1 MAITLTDY
9 KDGVSFTGAVTA
21 SVIVFTLL
29 GGKYAAFCTAA
40 DTTNV
45 LSLLSPDG
53 STYIAVDS
61 ETTAA
66 FYKVLDLVPGTYKI
80 VVTTATVAAG
90 GIQKI
95 PYNPAY

>member
-1 MAITLTDY
+1 MAVTTYDS

-29 GGKYAAFCTAA
+29 GGKYAFFSTAA

-45 LSLLSPDG
+45 LSVLSPDG

-66 FYKVLDLVPGTYKI
+66 FYKVLDLVPGTYK
-80 VVTTATVAAG
+80 VVATTVTVAAG
-90 GIQKI
+90 GVQKI